1 MLLKTAEEAFF
12 FSPFLLWSDNIET
25 KKKIETEKKNQTTP
39 SPPPKKKKQKE
50 TEQLFVQR

>member
-25 KKKIETEKKNQTTP
+25 KMKIETEKKNQTTP

-50 TEQLFVQR
+50 MEQLFVQR